1 MAKRKEYRKEFFDR
15 EYKAREVCP
24 RLWKLVGRYRARVFV
39 GVFCGLIS
47 AGALMPFYQMIQPVA
62 AEVPMTSEACSPEG
76 GGAAA
81 EVQAPKGTPPSVVER
96 KMAKAA
102 KAPGWLKEVER
113 LAEKA
118 GVSVKDEKGGLSGRM
133 LLIVL
138 VAMPLVLGFRA
149 LMVFLN
155 HYCLTWSVTKVV
167 ADLRLDMLRHVQRQS
182 MQFHGRVDVGQLM
195 ARMTGDPNQLA
206 RVLPVILA
214 ELAIAPFEIAVS
226 LFFIV
231 LFAVEN
237 DLASLLLILVV
248 AVPAF
253 TLPLAALGRKMRK
266 WTKKSLERSSVIGA
280 DIHEVLTCVRTVKA
294 YHTEERENGVFRKV
308 YDHLNKSVLRA
319 QRLSLLTSPLAESLG
334 ILLIGLALVG
344 CLVLKVPVLD
354 LVPLVAPALMIY
366 QPIKELS
373 KLQVQIQDSMA
384 GLSRIFSLLDCHMEL
399 SEAAN
404 PRSLREFRSAMR
416 FEDVVFRYETAD
428 ANAVDHVSFELK
440 RGMSIAVVGATGSGK
455 STMGALLQRFYDPQ
469 GGRITVD
476 GVDLKDLAIADVHRL
491 VGAVLQ
497 ETLLFNDTIE
507 ENIRYGIPGAT
518 HEQVVA
524 AAKAANAH
532 DFIMSQPGGYDRTVG
547 EKGFALSG
555 GERQRIAIARA
566 LLLNPPILV
575 LDEAT
580 SALDTV
586 TEHLVQ
592 QALENLMAN
601 RTVFSIAHRL
611 STVRN
616 ADLILVMDRGRVV
629 ESGTH
634 DELFAAQGVYRKLC
648 DTQMRKE

>member
-15 EYKAREVCP
+15 EYKARGVCP

-81 EVQAPKGTPPSVVER
+81 EVQAPKGTPPSAVER

-206 RVLPVILA
+206 RVFPVILA

-231 LFAVEN
+231 LFALEN
-237 DLASLLLILVV
+237 NLASLLLILVV

-253 TLPLAALGRKMRK
+253 TLILAALGRKMRK

-354 LVPLVAPALMIY
+354 LVPLVAPALMVY

-440 RGMSIAVVGATGSGK
+440 RGMSVAVVGATGSGK

>member
-206 RVLPVILA
+206 RVFPVILA

-231 LFAVEN
+231 LFALEN
-237 DLASLLLILVV
+237 NLASLLLILVV

-253 TLPLAALGRKMRK
+253 TLILAALGRKMRK

-354 LVPLVAPALMIY
+354 LVPLVAPALMVY

-404 PRSLREFRSAMR
+404 PRHLREFSSAMR

-428 ANAVDHVSFELK
+428 ASAVDHVSFELK
-440 RGMSIAVVGATGSGK
+440 RGMSIAVVGTTGSGK

>member
-15 EYKAREVCP
+15 EYKAREVYP

-231 LFAVEN
+231 LFALEN

-308 YDHLNKSVLRA
+308 YDHLNKSVDRK
-319 QRLSLLTSPLAESLG
+319 S
-334 ILLIGLALVG
+334 
-344 CLVLKVPVLD
+344 
-354 LVPLVAPALMIY
+354 
-366 QPIKELS
+366 
-373 KLQVQIQDSMA
+373 
-384 GLSRIFSLLDCHMEL
+384 
-399 SEAAN
+399 
-404 PRSLREFRSAMR
+404 
-416 FEDVVFRYETAD
+416 VV
-428 ANAVDHVSFELK
+428 
-440 RGMSIAVVGATGSGK
+440 
-455 STMGALLQRFYDPQ
+455 
-469 GGRITVD
+469 
-476 GVDLKDLAIADVHRL
+476 
-491 VGAVLQ
+491 
-497 ETLLFNDTIE
+497 
-507 ENIRYGIPGAT
+507 
-518 HEQVVA
+518 
-524 AAKAANAH
+524 
-532 DFIMSQPGGYDRTVG
+532 
-547 EKGFALSG
+547 
-555 GERQRIAIARA
+555 
-566 LLLNPPILV
+566 
-575 LDEAT
+575 
-580 SALDTV
+580 
-586 TEHLVQ
+586 
-592 QALENLMAN
+592 
-601 RTVFSIAHRL
+601 
-611 STVRN
+611 
-616 ADLILVMDRGRVV
+616 
-629 ESGTH
+629 
-634 DELFAAQGVYRKLC
+634 
-648 DTQMRKE
+648 

>member
-206 RVLPVILA
+206 RVFPVILA

-231 LFAVEN
+231 LFALEN
-237 DLASLLLILVV
+237 NLASLLLILVV

-253 TLPLAALGRKMRK
+253 TLILAALGRKMRK

>member
-15 EYKAREVCP
+15 DYKAREVCP

-206 RVLPVILA
+206 RVFPVILA

-231 LFAVEN
+231 LFALEN
-237 DLASLLLILVV
+237 NLASLLLILVV

-253 TLPLAALGRKMRK
+253 TLILAALGRKMRK

-354 LVPLVAPALMIY
+354 LVPLVAPALMVY

-428 ANAVDHVSFELK
+428 ASAVDHVSFELK

-648 DTQMRKE
+648 DTQMRHE

>member
-81 EVQAPKGTPPSVVER
+81 EVQAPKGTPPSAVER

-206 RVLPVILA
+206 RVFPVILA

-226 LFFIV
+226 LCFIV
-231 LFAVEN
+231 LFALEN
-237 DLASLLLILVV
+237 NLASLLLILVV

-253 TLPLAALGRKMRK
+253 TLILAALGRKMRK

>member
-206 RVLPVILA
+206 RVFPVILA

-231 LFAVEN
+231 LFALEN
-237 DLASLLLILVV
+237 NLASLLLILVV

-253 TLPLAALGRKMRK
+253 TLILAALGRKMRK

-354 LVPLVAPALMIY
+354 LVPLVAPALMVY

>member
-15 EYKAREVCP
+15 EYKAREVYP

-62 AEVPMTSEACSPEG
+62 AEVPMTSEACPPEG

-206 RVLPVILA
+206 RVFPVILA

-231 LFAVEN
+231 LFALEN
-237 DLASLLLILVV
+237 NLASLLLILVV

-253 TLPLAALGRKMRK
+253 TLILAALGRKMRK

-404 PRSLREFRSAMR
+404 PRSLREFSSAMR

-428 ANAVDHVSFELK
+428 ASAVDHVSFELK